1 MGRQSAFGLPA
12 PLLAIRP
19 EEEWC
24 GPLRHPL
31 VTICSSARKAGPEP
45 EQAPSLSSLCIF
57 LSGSQGS
64 FFPLAPPLSPPGRR
78 KGNCHQSPYLYK
90 KTVCFLCQ
98 KKHRKGAVRGEGT
111 QPQTLRGQFIFCRH
125 GLGTPTALAVGD
137 AVCELGSSQDSTAWP
152 LFLTSAFLLHLRG
165 PFPLMLISKQLS

>member
-1 MGRQSAFGLPA
+1 MFPWLELGKTVCVWTPSSCWPSALRRSGVYLSSI
-12 PLLAIRP
+12 PLLPYAQVL
-19 EEEWC
+19 
-24 GPLRHPL
+24 GRH
-31 VTICSSARKAGPEP
+31 AG
-45 EQAPSLSSLCIF
+45 ASLCIF

-98 KKHRKGAVRGEGT
+98 KKHRKGAVSGEGT

-137 AVCELGSSQDSTAWP
+137 AV
-152 LFLTSAFLLHLRG
+152 
-165 PFPLMLISKQLS
+165 